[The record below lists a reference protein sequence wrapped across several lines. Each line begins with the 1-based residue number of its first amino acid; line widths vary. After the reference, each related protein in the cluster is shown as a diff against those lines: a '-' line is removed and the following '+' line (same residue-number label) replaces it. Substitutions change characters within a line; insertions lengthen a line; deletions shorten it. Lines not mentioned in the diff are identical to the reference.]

1 MWIIAEY
8 EAATLFSLKP
18 ATATSSGGRTLLIPT
33 PFAIKM
39 ALLDVVLRTEG
50 YAAGEAAWPGLQA
63 LSIAILPSRYAVVNH
78 TFTRILK
85 PRKDPKKVIPPGTPD
100 AGPLQRSIGYR
111 EYLYMGGSFHLALWT
126 ENRATTEA
134 LPRWLAGIQSLG
146 KRGSFIQIVNQPEVT
161 ETLTADFIPLDGTLS
176 DQFALDSVPQQVDDT
191 GATLTFKRANIYSG
205 EKITLGKER
214 ILHPVLLPYRRTGS
228 SRSYTLYMRFDVA
241 GDVP

>member
-50 YAAGEAAWPGLQA
+50 YAVGEAAWPGLQA
-63 LSIAILPSRYAVVNH
+63 LSIAIRPSQYAVVNH

-85 PRKDPKKVIPPGTPD
+85 PRKDPKKPIPPGTPD

-111 EYLYMGGSFHLALWT
+111 EYLYMGGSFQLALWS
-126 ENRATTEA
+126 ADAVLSEA

-146 KRGSFIQIVNQPEVT
+146 KRGSFIQIVAAPATLDDLPPEF
-161 ETLTADFIPLDGTLS
+161 LRLDGTLP
-176 DQFALDSVPQQVDDT
+176 DDFRFDSVPQQVDDT
-191 GATLTFKRANIYSG
+191 SAALTFKRANIYSG

-214 ILHPVLLPYRRTGS
+214 LLHPVLLPYRRISS
-228 SRSYTLYMRFDVA
+228 SRAYTLYVRSDVA
-241 GDVP
+241 GAES